1 MTTWRSSCPTRPCGS
16 WSRADVAALIGLR
29 RWSVADEC
37 DGSSRCS
44 RVSRAV
50 ADATGGT
57 RVRAELACAHLLDG
71 EWLRRRKRRQDA
83 RDHLRTAHEMLAAMG
98 FQAFAERAA
107 RELRANG
114 GTVTGSGP
122 DTAGAL
128 TAQEAQIARLARD

>member
-1 MTTWRSSCPTRPCGS
+1 
-16 WSRADVAALIGLR
+16 
-29 RWSVADEC
+29 
-37 DGSSRCS
+37 
-44 RVSRAV
+44 
-50 ADATGGT
+50 
-57 RVRAELACAHLLDG
+57 VRAELACAHLLYG

-122 DTAGAL
+122 DIAGAL